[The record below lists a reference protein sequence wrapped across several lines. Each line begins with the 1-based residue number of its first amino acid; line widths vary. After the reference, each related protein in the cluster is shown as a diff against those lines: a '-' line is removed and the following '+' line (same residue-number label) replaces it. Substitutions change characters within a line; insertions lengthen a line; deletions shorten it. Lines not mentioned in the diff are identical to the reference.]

1 MFGGVVGDLSVNW
14 TQPESTTGGTVTVD
28 LDQLSSGGRV
38 RDWNIRRHLD
48 VKKWPRATFE
58 VESVSVVSREPW
70 AANLHGTLG
79 FRDQRKRVSVTA
91 TGKRNET
98 NLEVQAEFQLCL
110 PEWGLKPPRFLVFK
124 VDDMVSVHV
133 HLYASARGC

>member
-1 MFGGVVGDLSVNW
+1 
-14 TQPESTTGGTVTVD
+14 VTVD
-28 LDQLSSGGRV
+28 LEQLSSGGRV